1 MKKIIKNTLLIIFL
15 ILIIS
20 PNFVFGIDVSGVRT
34 GMQNSAGALATTENV
49 PTIATNLVAYLL
61 GFIGIIIFII
71 IIISG
76 FQWITAG
83 GNEETVTKSKNNI
96 KNAIMGLL
104 VILIAYILVTTLF
117 TILKDVV

>member
-49 PTIATNLVAYLL
+49 PQIATNLVAYLL